1 MTSQWSDG
9 CRTLCARRRGES
21 IFEIHYYLVN
31 ILMVDIEG
39 YFSEKDYQCEMEF
52 LGTLVTNLLT
62 QVTGPGVSGLDLVC
76 FLLDLL

>member
-1 MTSQWSDG
+1 VWREGGMTSQWSDG

-39 YFSEKDYQCEMEF
+39 YFSEKRLSM
-52 LGTLVTNLLT
+52 
-62 QVTGPGVSGLDLVC
+62 
-76 FLLDLL
+76 